1 MTLSEAFR
9 QITMFPA
16 DGIIFAERI
25 RGVFRPESPCV
36 VLTLSDEQLQLPTS
50 RVAEE
55 LAPGFEYFLE
65 VHIVLDLRKCVDIT
79 SIRRC
84 FGSPDLLRG
93 ERCMIEAMRPNKS
106 FKPNPLRGSA

>member
-1 MTLSEAFR
+1 MTLSETFR

-50 RVAEE
+50 RVAED

-65 VHIVLDLRKCVDIT
+65 VHIGLD
-79 SIRRC
+79 
-84 FGSPDLLRG
+84 F
-93 ERCMIEAMRPNKS
+93 AQ
-106 FKPNPLRGSA
+106 SASASLQSLDALDRLIYYAENDA